1 MTKTA
6 KILLVF
12 EIVTLMLLIAL
23 SFFAYPQADDFAFAN
38 SLHKFGWLGSQIN
51 WYKTWFGRFSSTML
65 LVSGSYIDLP
75 VLSKIFPII
84 IISGY
89 LFAFYIA
96 SSRLFPDS
104 SKKFKSIFALTVF
117 LLYVSGMPSLS
128 QGIYWF
134 CGTATYA
141 VANIATIIFLSY
153 FDSIK
158 SNKIYM
164 LLILLGVF
172 IIGSNETAMLLL
184 MLCVVAGLLKD
195 IKNKKLWLMFA
206 VFAVA
211 SLIVVLSP
219 GNAVRSELFAGK
231 NHRLLF
237 STAASLGLMGTLMVT
252 WLLNPLLWIA
262 AFLFC
267 RFRQKLNFRIILPQ
281 EKPVFVILFLLFL
294 MFCTFF
300 PSFWA
305 TALPAP
311 ERNMNMAHLILVFL
325 FFYCLN
331 LEKVQKNTAVIQK
344 KRQFCFAV
352 FVLWIAVAAYFSSL
366 DVPQKQD
373 VSHYL
378 KNPFDAAEYTV
389 TAYGQNNLYHV
400 YADMFSGSVL
410 DYRKTMLEREEKI
423 KNYKEG
429 LVCLPKV
436 ERVPKSIVFK
446 DLFDEP
452 EKWENEVFAEYYR
465 LEKVAVCEN
474 H

>member
-1 MTKTA
+1 MTKIA
-6 KILLVF
+6 KMILAFEVFTLILL
-12 EIVTLMLLIAL
+12 IIL
-23 SFFAYPQADDFAFAN
+23 SFFAYPQADDFNFAN
-38 SLHKFGWLGSQIN
+38 SLHNFGWLGSQIK

-65 LVSGSYIDLP
+65 LISTSYIDLQIR
-75 VLSKIFPII
+75 SKIFPII
-84 IISGY
+84 IIFGY
-89 LFAFYIA
+89 VFAFYLV
-96 SSRLFPDS
+96 SGKLFTDV
-104 SKKFKSIFALTVF
+104 SKKFRLIFALTIF

-134 CGTATYA
+134 TGVATYA
-141 VANIATIIFLSY
+141 PANIAIMIFLSY

-158 SNKIYM
+158 NNKIYIG
-164 LLILLGVF
+164 LILLGVF
-172 IIGSNETAMLLL
+172 IVGSNEVSMLVL
-184 MLCVVAGLLKD
+184 MICVVAGLLKD

-206 VFAVA
+206 VFALFA
-211 SLIVVLSP
+211 LIVVLSP

-344 KRQFCFAV
+344 KTP
-352 FVLWIAVAAYFSSL
+352 LWVAIFTIWVVAASCFSSL
-366 DVPQKQD
+366 NIPPKQD
-373 VSHYL
+373 VAYYL
-378 KNPFDAAEYTV
+378 RHPFNAVQYTV
-389 TAYGQNNLYHV
+389 IAYGQNNLYHV
-400 YADMFSGSVL
+400 YSDLFSGRVIN
-410 DYRKTMLEREEKI
+410 YRKTMLAREEKI

-429 LVCLPKV
+429 LLCLPKV
-436 ERVPKSIVFK
+436 KRIPRSIVFNDLSK
-446 DLFDEP
+446 DSALWIN
-452 EKWENEVFAEYYR
+452 KNFAEYYH